1 MSFAIVAEPLLGVYK
16 GHVGAGQVDPLPSPA
31 RLHAALV
38 SAAAQGVRAVAAGD
52 ELRPCDVDRA
62 ALRWLEQNPPDGVAV
77 PDTLPQGGA
86 STAYRKEGLI
96 VKEGRNPLGEKLA
109 GKPAVTGVA
118 VAGRFAWWWEQ
129 APPEPVVTALSELCP
144 EVPYLGTSESP
155 VLLAVAE
162 AEPTHLLDR
171 EADLFTGD
179 GLDLAVAVEGRLE
192 ALETAHAGAAKA
204 PPLKADAHRSSESIA
219 AAAVLTSRL
228 DLGRYT
234 RPPQPLPPTPWT
246 SVLLFRMNRTGA
258 VPAESR
264 VRFAVAAH
272 RALVSIIGDGAPA
285 ILTGAYEP
293 GVPQPANRCAIH
305 FLGPDTPHVGG
316 CALAVLLPAG
326 ADEVDLTLVR
336 MAAQQLRHVRVAAG
350 PFSLEAPVEIPA
362 DELWPAP
369 APGTER
375 WWQTDPVAVPDTRPP
390 RGAPWSLGDAIALS
404 AGLVWRA
411 EFTAPGRGDAR
422 YRALA
427 AAAGQ
432 RIRVGSA
439 SRVLGGDLGR
449 YVHKVHPDTL
459 IQPYRAVLDLGGLA
473 GSRTI
478 AAIGQSRHLGGGL
491 LVPRDLPSAIARRM
505 GR

>member
-1 MSFAIVAEPLLGVYK
+1 VSFAIVAEPLLGVYK

-38 SAAAQGVRAVAAGD
+38 CAAAQGVRAVAFGE
-52 ELRPCDVDRA
+52 ELRPCDADRA
-62 ALRWLEQNPPDGVAV
+62 ALRWLEQNPPDGVEI
-77 PDTLPQGGA
+77 PGILRQGGGA
-86 STAYRKEGLI
+86 TAYRKEGLI
-96 VKEGRNPLGEKLA
+96 VKEGRSPLAEKLA
-109 GKPAVTGVA
+109 GKPAVTGVS
-118 VAGRFAWWWEQ
+118 VTGRFAWWWEQ
-129 APPEPVVTALSELCP
+129 APPEPVVTALSELCL

-162 AEPTHLLDR
+162 ATPTHLLDR

-179 GLDLAVAVEGRLE
+179 GLDLPVAAEGRLQ
-192 ALETAHAGAAKA
+192 ALETAHAGTSTA
-204 PPLKADAHRSSESIA
+204 PPLKTDAHRSSESIA
-219 AAAVLTSRL
+219 APAVVTSGL
-228 DLGRYT
+228 ELGRYT
-234 RPPQPLPPTPWT
+234 RPSQPPPSTPWT
-246 SVLLFRMNRTGA
+246 SVLLVPMKRTDP

-264 VRFAVAAH
+264 VRYAVAAH

-285 ILTGAYEP
+285 ILTGTYEP
-293 GVPQPANRCAIH
+293 GVTRPANRCAIH
-305 FLGPDTPHVGG
+305 FLGPDNPHVGG

-336 MAAQQLRHVRVAAG
+336 MAAQQLRHVKVAAG
-350 PFSLEAPVEIPA
+350 PFSLGALVEVPA
-362 DELWPAP
+362 DEFWPAP
-369 APGTER
+369 AAGTER

-390 RGAPWSLGDAIALS
+390 RGGTWSLTDAVALS
-404 AGLVWRA
+404 AGLVWRD

-439 SRVLGGDLGR
+439 SRVLGGNLGR
-449 YVHKVHPDTL
+449 YVHKVHADTL
-459 IQPYRAVLDLGGLA
+459 VQPYRAVLDLGDLA

>member
-1 MSFAIVAEPLLGVYK
+1 MSFAIIAQPLLSVYK

-38 SAAAQGVRAVAAGD
+38 CAAAQGVRAVTAGD
-52 ELRPCDVDRA
+52 GLQPCDADRA
-62 ALRWLEQNPPDGVAV
+62 ALLWLEENPPDGVAV
-77 PDTLPQGGA
+77 PETLGRNSA
-86 STAYRKEGLI
+86 ATAYRKEGLI
-96 VKEGRNPLGEKLA
+96 VKEGRNPLAEKLA
-109 GKPAVTGVA
+109 GKPAVSGVS
-118 VAGRFAWWWEQ
+118 VSGWFAWCWQQ

-155 VLLAVAE
+155 VLLSVGE
-162 AEPTHLLDR
+162 TEPTHLLDR
-171 EADLFTGD
+171 QADLFTGD
-179 GLDLAVAVEGRLE
+179 GLDLTVAVEGRLQ
-192 ALETAHAGAAKA
+192 ALETAHAGAARA
-204 PPLKADAHRSSESIA
+204 PSLSRDAYSSSEKVA
-219 AAAVLTSRL
+219 AAAVVTSGL
-228 DLGRYT
+228 SLGRYT
-234 RPPQPLPPTPWT
+234 RPQQPPPPTPWT
-246 SVLLFRMNRTGA
+246 SVLLFQMSRSSP

-272 RALVSIIGDGAPA
+272 RALVAKIGEGAPG

-293 GVPQPANRCAIH
+293 GVPRPANRCAIH
-305 FLGPDTPHVGG
+305 FLGPDTPHIGG
-316 CALAVLLPAG
+316 CAMAVLLPAG
-326 ADEVDLTLVR
+326 ADEVDLTLIR
-336 MAAQQLRHVRVAAG
+336 MAAQQLTQVRVASG
-350 PFSLEAPVEIPA
+350 PFSLKAPVEIPA
-362 DELWPAP
+362 DEFWPEP

-390 RGAPWSLGDAIALS
+390 RGGSWSLADAIALS
-404 AGLVWRA
+404 AALVWRDEFPA
-411 EFTAPGRGDAR
+411 EGRGDTR

-439 SRVLGGDLGR
+439 SRLLGGDHGR

-459 IQPYRAVLDLGGLA
+459 IQPYRAVLHLGSLA

-478 AAIGQSRHLGGGL
+478 IALGQSRHLGGGL
-491 LVPRDLPSAIARRM
+491 LVPRDLPAAIARRL

>member
-38 SAAAQGVRAVAAGD
+38 CAAAQGVRAVAAGND
-52 ELRPCDVDRA
+52 LRPCDADRA
-62 ALRWLEQNPPDGVAV
+62 ALRWLEENPPDGVAV
-77 PDTLPQGGA
+77 PGTLSNGGDA
-86 STAYRKEGLI
+86 TAYRKEGLI
-96 VKEGRNPLGEKLA
+96 VKEGRNPLAEKLA
-109 GKPAVTGVA
+109 GKPAVTGVS
-118 VAGRFAWWWEQ
+118 VTGRFAWWWEQ
-129 APPEPVVTALSELCP
+129 APPEPVVTALSGLCS

-155 VLLAVAE
+155 VLLAVAD

-179 GLDLAVAVEGRLE
+179 GLDLTVAVEGRLE
-192 ALETAHAGAAKA
+192 ALETAHADAAKP
-204 PPLKADAHRSSESIA
+204 PPLKSDAHRSSEKVA
-219 AAAVLTSRL
+219 ATAVVTSGL

-234 RPPQPLPPTPWT
+234 RAPQPPPPTPWT
-246 SVLLFRMNRTGA
+246 SVLLFQMNRTGP

-264 VRFAVAAH
+264 VRLAVAAH
-272 RALVSIIGDGAPA
+272 RALVAIIGDGAPA
-285 ILTGAYEP
+285 ILTGVYEP
-293 GVPQPANRCAIH
+293 GVPRPANRCAIH
-305 FLGPDTPHVGG
+305 FLGPDTPYIGG

-336 MAAQQLRHVRVAAG
+336 MAAQQLKHVRVGSG
-350 PFSLEAPVEIPA
+350 PFSLQAPVEIPA
-362 DELWPAP
+362 DEFWPLP
-369 APGTER
+369 APGTQR

-390 RGAPWSLGDAIALS
+390 RGGSWSLADATALS
-404 AGLVWRA
+404 VALVWRDA
-411 EFTAPGRGDAR
+411 FTAPGRGDAR

-439 SRVLGGDLGR
+439 SRLVGGDLGR
-449 YVHKVHPDTL
+449 YVHKTHPDTL
-459 IQPYRAVLDLGGLA
+459 IQPYRAALDLGGLA
-473 GSRTI
+473 GPRAIT
-478 AAIGQSRHLGGGL
+478 AIGQSRHLGGGL
-491 LVPRDLPSAIARRM
+491 LVPRDLPAAIARRI